1 MPLNRRDEA
10 FGVPALAG
18 RASVAGHRRVR
29 PKPGRQTNVQGEGG
43 RIRSWPDQ
51 FTALLRL
58 AVLLVTASLVHA
70 AEETNRPPAD
80 AWFTNAFIWPGFVQT
95 QSVATAGFETLRAE
109 DSAGRLKV
117 FWSPAVMDTNAAA
130 RLFASADE
138 PGHWPVR
145 DWRGIDAFARG
156 TNWEAKIPV
165 DDVDVPVAYF
175 LTVAAGGKTNYSGL
189 RLTYPRELGLE
200 EPTRIFWP
208 FIEGFEEGRESWR
221 LATPDC
227 GSMKVAGES
236 HNGLG
241 ALLVTV
247 PAGQHSVTV
256 GTTRIRGWRA
266 MEPPIR
272 GVGLWVRTRG
282 GPARIRF
289 ALHANAFTTN
299 QVVSVSSFEALATD
313 HWQRV
318 DVAFDSFP
326 KVPLVHVDW
335 FTLEFIA
342 EGPREILIDDL
353 QYLGPWKPE

>member
-1 MPLNRRDEA
+1 MTGIHWLLEVRSR
-10 FGVPALAG
+10 ALA
-18 RASVAGHRRVR
+18 VC
-29 PKPGRQTNVQGEGG
+29 
-43 RIRSWPDQ
+43 
-51 FTALLRL
+51 F
-58 AVLLVTASLVHA
+58 VLLLLPYFAS

-80 AWFTNAFIWPGFVQT
+80 AWFTDAFDWPGFVQT
-95 QSVATAGFETLRAE
+95 QTVAVSGFETLHAE

-117 FWSPAVMDTNAAA
+117 FWSPAVMDTNAAV

-189 RLTYPRELGLE
+189 RLTYPRELGLD

-208 FIEGFEEGRESWR
+208 FIEGFEEGLESWR

-227 GSMKVAGES
+227 GTMEVVGEA

-247 PAGQHSVTV
+247 SPGQHSVTV
-256 GTTRIRGWRA
+256 GTTRLRGWRVV
-266 MEPPIR
+266 EPTIR
-272 GVGLWVRTRG
+272 GVGLWVRTGG
-282 GPARIRF
+282 GPARVRF
-289 ALHANAFTTN
+289 TLHANAFTTN
-299 QVVSVSSFEALATD
+299 QVISVSSSEALATD
-313 HWQRV
+313 HWRRV
-318 DVAFDSFP
+318 DMAFDSFP
-326 KVPLVHVDW
+326 KAPLVNVDW